1 MKYKY
6 DVAISYA
13 SEQRQ
18 YVLELC
24 QELQKLD
31 LKVFADFIEPER
43 LWGSYLP
50 EELRKIYYNE
60 SKIIIMFL
68 SKEYAQK
75 GYTLFESRIAME
87 KSLENIS
94 FLIIKYDDVE
104 LPWLNKTIGYVN
116 WNEYSVLKL
125 AEMIQRKIVK
135 KKM

>member
-18 YVLELC
+18 YVFELS
-24 QELQKLD
+24 QELQKLNLD
-31 LKVFADFIEPER
+31 VFADFIEPER

-60 SKIIIMFL
+60 SKIIIIFL
-68 SKEYAQK
+68 SNEYVQK

-87 KSLENIS
+87 KSLTNLP

-104 LPWLNKTIGYVN
+104 LPWLNTTIGYVN
-116 WNEYSVLKL
+116 WGEYSLSEL
-125 AEMIQRKIVK
+125 AKMIQKKTLK
-135 KKM
+135 KKR